1 MKKIKKCKNC
11 QYNINYYI
19 DSIIEI
25 KTENFI
31 CLKCNIKLSDII
43 EINNHKKKCKK
54 EKEQFTIVNY
64 FCSNECKFSYYI
76 RENEKNIN
84 FRNNSLDFSKNIC
97 YDYYTKGFIISN
109 SYESFNR
116 KFCIT

>member
-1 MKKIKKCKNC
+1 MKKIKKCTNC

-25 KTENFI
+25 KKEYFT
-31 CLKCNIKLSDII
+31 CLKCYVKLSDIKK
-43 EINNHKKKCKK
+43 INNHKKKCK
-54 EKEQFTIVNY
+54 EQKEQFTIVKYKY

-84 FRNNSLDFSKNIC
+84 FINNSLDFSKNIC
-97 YDYYTKGFIISN
+97 YDYYPEGFIISN
-109 SYESFNR
+109 S
-116 KFCIT
+116 